1 MDDDDIELKVCP
13 KCDAPLPNDKR
24 KVTFF
29 NEDLDICD
37 DCIDLKQGNKGGYT
51 QPLYIFISIKLKLR

>member
-13 KCDAPLPNDKR
+13 RCDAPLPNDKR

-29 NEDLDICD
+29 NKDLNVCD
-37 DCIDLKQGNKGGYT
+37 DCIDLKKRNKG
-51 QPLYIFISIKLKLR
+51 